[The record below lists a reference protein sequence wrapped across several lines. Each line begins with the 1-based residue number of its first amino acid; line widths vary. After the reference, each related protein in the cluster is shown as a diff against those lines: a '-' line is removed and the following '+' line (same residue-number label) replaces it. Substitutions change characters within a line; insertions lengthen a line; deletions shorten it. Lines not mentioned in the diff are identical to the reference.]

1 MAKISTYPL
10 DQTPSLL
17 DKVIGTDG
25 DNSLVTNNYLISDIV
40 GLTPIPTIDQVLISG
55 NLSSQNIRLTGQT
68 RSDGELAVKGSLTD
82 ETGLLGTNGQVLSS
96 TGANV
101 EWIDIPTPTIDQVL
115 LSGNVSSQNIIISGS
130 ATFSSIIGL
139 TGQLKDSSSSVGTSG
154 QVLSSTGSNVSWID
168 IPTQQ
173 INLSSV
179 LDASSFVNQV
189 PSGLGATLQVEF
201 GAAQGTIS
209 DPVQISSSGVITF
222 NQTGTYFLNTYYN
235 VQRLINSG
243 GTSVFI
249 YRTLLNSSQYGVV
262 KGVDL
267 TNINDM
273 FPIETSQLIEITSA
287 GTVCTFEVQRDT
299 PGADDGSLVTH
310 PTFSWSAVPS
320 ASIQIQKIN

>member
-101 EWIDIPTPTIDQVL
+101 EWIDIPT
-115 LSGNVSSQNIIISGS
+115 
-130 ATFSSIIGL
+130 
-139 TGQLKDSSSSVGTSG
+139 
-154 QVLSSTGSNVSWID
+154 
-168 IPTQQ
+168 QQ

-189 PSGLGATLQVEF
+189 PSGLGVTLQVEF

-222 NQTGTYFLNTYYN
+222 NQTGTYFLNTFYN

-267 TNINDM
+267 TNIDEM
-273 FPIETSQLIEITSA
+273 LPIETSQLIEITSA

-299 PGADDGSLVTH
+299 PGANDGSLVTH